1 MMEPCRLQSTNVPN
15 NLIYNL
21 NENASSRI
29 NNSTLHIGAT
39 RIAPAHESGCFKCTF
54 RATAPPI
61 DCPNK
66 KLGRVRNSG
75 FSTTR
80 KTIQLILLKYF
91 KKFIRNIIQ
100 IARANS
106 TSQFRTI
113 RILTEKGDK
122 YDRWSSYSYKRY
134 AISYHL
140 LNRHTLHLTKEKC

>member
-66 KLGRVRNSG
+66 KLGRVWNSG
-75 FSTTR
+75 FFTTR
-80 KTIQLILLKYF
+80 KIIQLILLKNL
-91 KKFIRNIIQ
+91 KKLSGILHTLHVQ
-100 IARANS
+100 M
-106 TSQFRTI
+106 TLQFQTI
-113 RILTEKGDK
+113 RILTEKGNK